1 MGVEKQVNR
10 RVADSRHDVQ
20 ESFTVEHRLHKKSLP
35 VVWRKEWGFCLLGQT
50 MICGRIAIGRDRWEL
65 CSYATRF
72 VLRLVTESACIC
84 RDAGISLFELRYALD
99 SPMSYKG
106 HGLSVSTV
114 KVRRLMRHEPKQ
126 AKIDER
132 ERGITMSKKN
142 ITTASTT
149 ATTMTAAEF
158 KQKSYD
164 AYLAYVEFI
173 EGKKSIIETVE
184 ALSPLM
190 SAYGFALTVDNLAN
204 LLTVKM
210 TAYGKDKGEQAKK
223 VKSISTFRAF
233 VKGGWKDV
241 QNAPVH
247 SNAGKNPADAKVKS
261 TTKKPTKAEL
271 EAEIAALRAKLEAA
285 TTEEKAA

>member
-1 MGVEKQVNR
+1 
-10 RVADSRHDVQ
+10 
-20 ESFTVEHRLHKKSLP
+20 
-35 VVWRKEWGFCLLGQT
+35 
-50 MICGRIAIGRDRWEL
+50 
-65 CSYATRF
+65 
-72 VLRLVTESACIC
+72 
-84 RDAGISLFELRYALD
+84 
-99 SPMSYKG
+99 
-106 HGLSVSTV
+106 
-114 KVRRLMRHEPKQ
+114 
-126 AKIDER
+126 
-132 ERGITMSKKN
+132 MSKKN
-142 ITTASTT
+142 ITTASSTTT
-149 ATTMTAAEF
+149 ASTTTMTAAEF

-190 SAYGFALTVDNLAN
+190 SAYGFALNVDNLAN

-241 QNAPVH
+241 QNPPVH
-247 SNAGKNPADAKVKS
+247 SNAGKNPADTKVKS

-285 TTEEKAA
+285 ANEEKAA

>member
-1 MGVEKQVNR
+1 MFIC
-10 RVADSRHDVQ
+10 D
-20 ESFTVEHRLHKKSLP
+20 P
-35 VVWRKEWGFCLLGQT
+35 FCP
-50 MICGRIAIGRDRWEL
+50 AIG
-65 CSYATRF
+65 
-72 VLRLVTESACIC
+72 TESACIC
-84 RDAGISLFELRYALD
+84 WDAGISLCVNCHAWGLPA
-99 SPMSYKG
+99 SYKG
-106 HGLSVSTV
+106 RGLPVSLV
-114 KVRRLMRHEPKQ
+114 EVQRLMRHEPKQ
-126 AKIDER
+126 TKIDAH

-142 ITTASTT
+142 TNVTTTSTIN
-149 ATTMTAAEF
+149 ATTVTMTAAEF

-173 EGKKSIIETVE
+173 EGKKSILETVE

-241 QNAPVH
+241 AAAPVH

-261 TTKKPTKAEL
+261 AVKKPTKAEL

-285 TTEEKAA
+285 ATEEKAA

>member
-1 MGVEKQVNR
+1 MFIC
-10 RVADSRHDVQ
+10 D
-20 ESFTVEHRLHKKSLP
+20 P
-35 VVWRKEWGFCLLGQT
+35 FCP
-50 MICGRIAIGRDRWEL
+50 AIG
-65 CSYATRF
+65 
-72 VLRLVTESACIC
+72 TESACIC
-84 RDAGISLFELRYALD
+84 WDAGISLFELRYAWD

-126 AKIDER
+126 TKIDEH

-149 ATTMTAAEF
+149 TASTMTAAEF

-271 EAEIAALRAKLEAA
+271 EAEIAALRSKLEAA
-285 TTEEKAA
+285 ATVEATEEKAA